1 MQSSYYVSTDN
12 NVSTIISLF
21 ICIFTIACWYKI
33 FRKAD
38 EDGWKAIIPIY
49 STYIS
54 YKLFLSAK
62 LFVVRLIAILFN
74 VITFFYLFFNIIFT
88 SILVSNNANM
98 NAQQLGRIGLEILM
112 KNSILCAVMLIL
124 CLVIMVIDIMFKY
137 YTLKS
142 FGKGGLWILLFIFF
156 EIFVTAY
163 LAFGNTYYE
172 GNKYIKY

>member
-1 MQSSYYVSTDN
+1 MQNSYYVS
-12 NVSTIISLF
+12 STTNMSSIISLL
-21 ICIFTIACWYKI
+21 ICIFTIICWYKI

-62 LFVVRLIAILFN
+62 LFVVRLLAILFN
-74 VITFFYLFFNIIFT
+74 VITFFYLFFNIILT
-88 SILVSNNANM
+88 SVMLSNNSNM
-98 NAQQLGRIGLEILM
+98 TTAQLGKIGLEILM
-112 KNSILCAVMLIL
+112 KNSVLCAVMVIL
-124 CLVIMVIDIMFKY
+124 CLVVMVIDIMFKY

-142 FGKGGLWILLFIFF
+142 FGKGGLWLLLYIFF

-172 GNKYIKY
+172 GNRYIRY